1 MLRMLQDFLPLFQRF
16 PISPKTPCNM
26 TATYVL
32 VIDVGAYYG
41 VSRSFIF
48 RCLKEIAPERRRPDG
63 AINYRFML
71 LARDDGAYANS
82 RRTDRLTVN
91 RLLPSSRKARVD
103 LLGVGDLR
111 DRRVTPR
118 HRPPGI
124 DTPLLRDRIVALNT
138 DPAKLGVTRQDTVT
152 TGDNRGSTQG
162 D

>member
-1 MLRMLQDFLPLFQRF
+1 
-16 PISPKTPCNM
+16 M

-41 VSRSFIF
+41 VSRSYIF
-48 RCLKEIAPERRRPDG
+48 PEADG